1 VELVSAASIVLGS
14 AERILFHRDRMAQ
27 LVEFN
32 VKHVDQ
38 LVDYALGAWYLYVTN
53 LPAAEPAD
61 AEQLL
66 REVAALRAKMPMWA
80 TPLVGSGLFEQVCR
94 YAGAALG
101 RHQRSVW
108 TGHLHG
114 YAVR

>member
-1 VELVSAASIVLGS
+1 VLGS
-14 AERILFHRDRMAQ
+14 AARILAHRDRMAQ

-38 LVDYALGAWYLYVTN
+38 RVDYALSAWYLYVTN
-53 LPAAEPAD
+53 LPPAEPAD

-66 REVAALRAKMPMWA
+66 SEVAALRAKMLMWA
-80 TPLVGSGLFEQVCR
+80 ASLVGSGLFEPVCR

-101 RHQRSVW
+101 RHQRSVC

-114 YAVR
+114 CAVR